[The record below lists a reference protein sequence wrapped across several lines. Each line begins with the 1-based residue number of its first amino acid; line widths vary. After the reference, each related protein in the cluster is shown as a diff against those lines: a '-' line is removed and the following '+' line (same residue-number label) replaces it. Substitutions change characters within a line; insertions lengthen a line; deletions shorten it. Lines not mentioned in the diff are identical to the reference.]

1 MILYMKKKNGKDV
14 PPEQSLQGRHFQ
26 VDILNAGF
34 KIFKQLTDSLD
45 LTSNDYLDWW
55 YLLVDIS
62 RMMKQGWRR

>member
-1 MILYMKKKNGKDV
+1 MKKKNGKDV

-45 LTSNDYLDWW
+45 LTSNDYLDW
-55 YLLVDIS
+55 
-62 RMMKQGWRR
+62 